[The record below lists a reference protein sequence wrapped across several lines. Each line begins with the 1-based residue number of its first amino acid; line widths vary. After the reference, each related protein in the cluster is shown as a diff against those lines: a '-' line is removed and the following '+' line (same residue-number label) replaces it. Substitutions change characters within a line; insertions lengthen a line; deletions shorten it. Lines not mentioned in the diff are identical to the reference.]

1 VFKRIGVSENNYIG
15 EAWSVRHSSFREM
28 TQQFFGAKFLHFRH
42 FSVFSAFDPVSLKIA
57 F

>member
-1 VFKRIGVSENNYIG
+1 
-15 EAWSVRHSSFREM
+15 M

-57 F
+57 FKKIDDKLCRIVRPCAEER